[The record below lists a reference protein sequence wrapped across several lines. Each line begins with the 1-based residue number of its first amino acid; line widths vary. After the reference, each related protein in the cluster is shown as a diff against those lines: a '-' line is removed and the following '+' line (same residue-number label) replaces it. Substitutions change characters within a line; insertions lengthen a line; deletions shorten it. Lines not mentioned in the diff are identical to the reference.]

1 MCIRDRLTSADIQST
16 ITPDEGRNVPWHIYN
31 IEAIDNA
38 KQTLIGLD
46 GLMEMVELKKDGP
59 LREMA
64 RELKE
69 RACLF
74 MEEIVEVGGYFNAV
88 QEGFFVDSA
97 KYPERNGDGIARK
110 IEGGVGYGYIF
121 ERAEDYMAP
130 VTAHYGYNN
139 VEQYG
144 GDPANPSAL
153 IGGCTFED
161 RSKICLLYT
170 SDAADE

>member
-1 MCIRDRLTSADIQST
+1 
-16 ITPDEGRNVPWHIYN
+16 
-31 IEAIDNA
+31 
-38 KQTLIGLD
+38 
-46 GLMEMVELKKDGP
+46 MEMVELKKDGP

-69 RACLF
+69 RACLL

-130 VTAHYGYNN
+130 SPPTTATTTW
-139 VEQYG
+139 
-144 GDPANPSAL
+144 SS
-153 IGGCTFED
+153 T
-161 RSKICLLYT
+161 
-170 SDAADE
+170 AAIRPTLRPDWRLHV